1 MARRKRPDRQREQT
15 RRPADDPANPV
26 LRDALAA
33 RFPAGL
39 PASPAPPPPAPPPPR
54 LVTEQ
59 DLMAAAFAALAT
71 GDALDFTAVRVVARL
86 PREPRPAPVPQDM
99 PVAPCPEV
107 PRPQPPPEPPP
118 VVAALR
124 ERSWAGTRWRD
135 EPGDLA
141 ARTRG
146 RELIERARRGP
157 LPTLKLRGL
166 RRDAALELLA
176 AVIPRERAAGTRYV
190 RIVTGK
196 GLGSPGD
203 PVLKDTLAEWCA
215 SAEGEPH
222 VDAWAPELDRTG
234 EYGAVIVRLR
244 PR

>member
-1 MARRKRPDRQREQT
+1 MTRRKRPDKQRDHG
-15 RRPADDPANPV
+15 RSPADPPTNPV

-39 PASPAPPPPAPPPPR
+39 PAPPTPTPPAPPPPR
-54 LVTEQ
+54 PVTER

-71 GDALDFTAVRVVARL
+71 GEAVDLTNVRVVATL
-86 PREPRPAPVPQDM
+86 PREPRPTPVPKDM
-99 PVAPCPEV
+99 PHTPCPDV
-107 PRPQPPPEPPP
+107 HKPPAPSGPPP

-124 ERSWAGTRWRD
+124 ERSWAGARWRD
-135 EPGDLA
+135 EPGDIE

-146 RELIERARRGP
+146 RDLLERARRGP
-157 LPTLKLRGL
+157 LPTLRLRGL
-166 RRDAALELLA
+166 RRDAALDQLA
-176 AVIPRERAAGTRYV
+176 TFIARERAAGTRYL

-203 PVLKDTLAEWCA
+203 PILKEALAEWCA
-215 SAEGEPH
+215 SAEAEPH

-234 EYGAVIVRLR
+234 EYGAVIIRLR